1 MAGEYRI
8 LRITTDG
15 YPAEISP
22 SGGTAIETP
31 GILLGG
37 DIVAGGTHSV
47 TGLAAG
53 DADGDALS
61 FGQSGANLAGLS
73 IDTSP
78 LNMNGQAIND
88 VAAPSGAGDATN
100 KAYVDAIVIGGG
112 PVKEPLFDAMQ
123 MSDAEGILAGEALYF
138 TAQPAVGDHVKIDDG
153 TNSENYVFVANIVA
167 EAGPLDVSR
176 ESSAATALNRLMIR
190 INAGS
195 AYWKGVYEATAHAD
209 IHTPC
214 AFIYDQTTDASP
226 STSRIY
232 APTQGNANLML
243 VPFTSGTTTLVFLPY
258 TYKTAGASLATDPG
272 YRRFGLNRDTASL
285 TDGEIH
291 LDLGTDNLYS
301 WNGDASTWFQMSGPG
316 SIPLATAASGGGVV
330 GRVGFDKDYG
340 LDVTVGGIAKVT
352 ITPSMGLQFHP
363 AADADKG
370 KLEILLAGTHRL
382 IQGVA
387 GLDVEGLP
395 LSFWI
400 NGVQVSAN
408 FTAAAAT
415 ELTGGGATTL
425 HSHAGATAA
434 QNITNNFTTTG
445 ACAKGDPMFWSST
458 NNKIDVCDAAT
469 DGKQW
474 AIGVAM
480 ATLGVAG
487 TVDVVSNGHSA
498 AAVLPGAV
506 TAGMR
511 IFLAAGH
518 GLTKTAPVGSGNHVM
533 QMGFAENAAD
543 LFVQIQYMGKKA

>member
-8 LRITTDG
+8 LRLHTDG
-15 YPAEISP
+15 YPAEVSP

-37 DIVAGGTHSV
+37 DINAGGAYHV
-47 TGLAAG
+47 LGLIAAH
-53 DADGDALS
+53 ADGDALA

-100 KAYVDAIVIGGG
+100 KAYVDALVVAGGS
-112 PVKEPLFDAMQ
+112 VKEPLFDATQ
-123 MSDAEGILAGEALYF
+123 MLDAEGILAGEAIHF
-138 TAQPAVGDHVKIDDG
+138 VAQPALGDHVKITDG
-153 TNSENYVFVANIVA
+153 TNSEDYVFVANVGA

-176 ESSAATALNRLMIR
+176 ESSAATALNRLCIR

-195 AYWKGVYEATAHAD
+195 AYWKGAYLTSHAD
-209 IHTPC
+209 IN
-214 AFIYDQTTDASP
+214 ASVALIYDQTTDASP
-226 STSRIY
+226 STSRIF
-232 APTQGNANLML
+232 APTAGNANLK
-243 VPFTSGTTTLVFLPY
+243 VVEFTSGTTTLVFRPY
-258 TYKTAGASLATDPG
+258 TYKTTATSSATDPG

-285 TDGEIH
+285 TDGEMH
-291 LDLGTDNLYS
+291 LDLSTDNLYS

-330 GRVGFDKDYG
+330 GRVGFDKDFG
-340 LDVTVGGIAKVT
+340 LDVTVGGQAKVA
-352 ITPSMGLQFHP
+352 ITASMGLQFHP
-363 AADADKG
+363 LADADKG
-370 KLEILLAGTHRL
+370 KLEILLAGSRRL

-395 LSFWI
+395 LQFWV
-400 NGVQVSAN
+400 NGAQVSAN
-408 FTAAAAT
+408 VTAANLT
-415 ELTGGGATTL
+415 ELTGAGPTTL
-425 HSHAGATAA
+425 HSHAGSTSA
-434 QNITNNFTTTG
+434 QNVSNSFTTTG
-445 ACAKGDPMFWSST
+445 ACNKGDPMYWSGT
-458 NNKIDVCDAAT
+458 NDKISVCDAAT

-480 ATLGVAG
+480 STLGVAG
-487 TVDVVSNGHSA
+487 AVTVVSNGHVA

-511 IFLAAGH
+511 IFLATPN
-518 GLTKTAPVGSGNHVM
+518 GLTKTAPTGGGNHVV
-533 QMGFAENAAD
+533 QMGFAENTAD